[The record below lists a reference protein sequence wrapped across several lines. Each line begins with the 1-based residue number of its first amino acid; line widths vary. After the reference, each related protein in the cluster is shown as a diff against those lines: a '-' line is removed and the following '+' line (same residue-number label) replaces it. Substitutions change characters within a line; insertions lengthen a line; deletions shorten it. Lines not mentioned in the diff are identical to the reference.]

1 MLSSWIPCED
11 LAIDLRVRLGDWFR
25 VIQLAHGANEEPAK
39 RQWGVGD
46 VLQRAG
52 GKEDETFLRK
62 TLFVVESKRVA
73 KKMWMMSREDFS
85 KIVLST
91 FIYHQKPP
99 KASYGNQNSP

>member
-62 TLFVVESKRVA
+62 TLFCCWIKKSRKKDVDDVQGRLFQNRPVYFHLSSKTSES
-73 KKMWMMSREDFS
+73 
-85 KIVLST
+85 
-91 FIYHQKPP
+91 
-99 KASYGNQNSP
+99 